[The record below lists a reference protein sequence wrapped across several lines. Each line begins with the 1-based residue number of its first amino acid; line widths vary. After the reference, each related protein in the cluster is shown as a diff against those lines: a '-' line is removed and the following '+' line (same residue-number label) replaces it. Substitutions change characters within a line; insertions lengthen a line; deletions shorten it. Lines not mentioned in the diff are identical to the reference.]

1 MPGVFNPVD
10 QVWADEYAELRDLLD
25 EDAWMQARR
34 TVLNAHYTSPEFT
47 TAMWD
52 GLRELGFD
60 RGRVLEPGSG
70 LGTFIGTAPDGAR
83 MTGVELDSTTALI
96 SRLLQPSA
104 EIRTGSFADVRF
116 PDGYFDATIG
126 NVPFGQVKLRDALH
140 NPGRALSLHNHFLA
154 KSLHLTRPGGMVVAL
169 TSRYTLD
176 AADDTARRRLYE
188 LGDLVGAVRLPERA
202 HKELAG
208 TEVITDVLVFRRR
221 EDDAP
226 RGDARWLSIADM
238 ETDSDIP
245 VAINRY
251 FHANPE
257 HVLGHIEP
265 DVGRFGPELR
275 VIAEHANDAAPL
287 RDALASI
294 ARVAVAAGQGMTA
307 RTIGAD
313 TDTSAVRAEDLTA
326 APDDVW
332 EGTILERDGSLVE
345 VTGGHLAPLAV
356 AKSAIAEVRG
366 LIAMRDMA
374 RDLVMLEAETLEDTA
389 ELGQVRAELRSTYEA
404 HVATYGPLN
413 RIRISE
419 LKSVDPDTGE
429 PRVQRRTPPA
439 TRAFRQDPGAALV
452 FALENYDEQAQRA
465 TPAGLLLGR
474 VRAPRPVVT
483 SVDTAEDALAV
494 CLDRHGRID
503 LVEIA
508 GLLGVDEAAA
518 RGQLTGLV
526 FEDPTDGR
534 LQPRAEYLSG
544 NVRVKL
550 RQAREAALQDS
561 RFGINV
567 GALESVQP
575 APLGVE
581 DVYPQVGASWIDS
594 ATFQEFLQHLSRD
607 RNARVERL
615 GASEWR
621 VTGAGFGVAS
631 TDEYGTLRRPLGKL
645 FHSLLNMTEIRVTD
659 SDVDGRAIPNPE
671 ETAAAL
677 DKAEE
682 IREKFQDWVFEDPER
697 ASRLLAIYNER
708 FNAIALR
715 DYSAEGQ
722 ALQLPGLTETFV
734 PHPHQRAAVAR
745 IIAEPTVGLFH
756 EVGAG
761 KTAEMV
767 IGTMELRRL
776 GFVTKPVVVVP
787 NHMLEQFS
795 REWLQLYPSAR
806 ILAADV
812 TDVTREN
819 RRKFVARAVTNP
831 WDAIIMTRTAF
842 QRIPVS
848 DAWQDTYSQR
858 EGVVQSSY
866 LDRAVES
873 GAMTIKE
880 AENARAKLEATINDT
895 TPLVRDVGVAT
906 FEQMGIDYLVVDE
919 MHDFKG
925 LPIGSKLK
933 GANLPTPSKRAADM
947 HMKIE
952 LLRATSESGRVA
964 TVATATPLSNT
975 VVEAYTMQRF
985 LRPDLLEEAGVHD
998 FEAWAATFGE
1008 LHTEMEVDVAGGMK
1022 TQTRLSRFKNLPEM
1036 LRMWRVAGDVKT
1048 AADLNLPTP
1057 ELALNS
1063 KGQARPEMVIVPASP
1078 AVREY
1083 IGELRVRIDKL
1094 SRADKSDNML
1104 RISSDGRKAA
1114 LDARLVGLYDNGAET
1129 KIDRAVENIVHIY
1142 RQNAENAYTD
1152 PETGNV
1158 AAHHGALQIVF
1169 LDLGTPNK
1177 ERGWSV
1183 YDKMRD
1189 QLVAMGVPR
1198 AEIAFVQ
1205 DAKSSA
1211 KKAALF
1217 KAARDGQVS
1226 VLFGSTE
1233 TMGVGTNV
1241 QRRAIALHDI
1251 DCPWRPSDLQQR
1263 AGRIMRQGNQN
1274 DVVQHYRYATSH
1286 SFDAFMW
1293 QKQEQKGR
1301 FIAQA
1306 MRGDASVRDLE
1317 DIGTAELEAGEAKA
1331 LATGNPKLVQ
1341 HAQLRTDVTKLRRL
1355 ERAHAQSQ
1363 STLRM
1368 TVDQARAFI
1377 ARTER
1382 ELEQLEA
1389 AAPLIR
1395 ELDGDQF
1402 SMTVGRQR
1410 FGKRTESGRAL
1421 AALHHRGGIP
1431 AGRGG
1436 YNAAIARTAVGE
1448 LSGMTVLAS
1457 AGTEWGKP
1465 TIWLELK
1472 GVPGTEVSTEADR
1485 FLQSPE
1491 GAVTRLANRVAAIP
1505 SGIAERRVALE
1516 EKRQIAT
1523 EAEERIGLPF
1533 RRADELRDKWNE
1545 FQTLNKELAREA
1557 ARSKTPD
1564 EQPARPVDVHAD
1576 RTHRRPTS
1584 GPAGASL

>member
-1 MPGVFNPVD
+1 MFNPVD
-10 QVWADEYAELRDLLD
+10 QVWANEYAELRELLD
-25 EDAWMQARR
+25 DDAWTQARR

-60 RGRVLEPGSG
+60 GGRVLEPGSG

-83 MTGVELDSTTALI
+83 MTGVELDATTALI
-96 SRLLQPSA
+96 SRLLQPQA
-104 EIRTGSFADVRF
+104 EIRTGSFTDVRF

-169 TSRYTLD
+169 TSRHTLD
-176 AADDTARRRLYE
+176 AADDSARRRLYE

-208 TEVITDVLVFRRR
+208 TDVITDVLVFRRR
-221 EDDAP
+221 EEGAE
-226 RGDARWLSIADM
+226 RGDARWLTVADV
-238 ETDSDIP
+238 DSDQP
-245 VAINRY
+245 VAMNGY
-251 FHANPE
+251 FHAHPE
-257 HVLGHIEP
+257 HVLGHVSA
-265 DVGRFGPELR
+265 DTGRFGPELR
-275 VIAEHANDAAPL
+275 VVAENASDAAPL
-287 RDALASI
+287 REALTGI
-294 ARVAVAAGQGMTA
+294 ARSAVMAGHGMTA
-307 RTIGAD
+307 RTRDADMSAD
-313 TDTSAVRAEDLTA
+313 TAMTDDLTA
-326 APDDVW
+326 APEGTW
-332 EGTILERDGSLVE
+332 EGTLVEQDGGLFE
-345 VTGGHLAPLAV
+345 VTGGHLAPVKV
-356 AKSAIAEVRG
+356 AKTALTEVRS
-366 LIAMRDMA
+366 LVAMRDLS
-374 RDLVMLEAETLEDTA
+374 RDLVTLEAETLEDTA
-389 ELGQVRAELRSTYEA
+389 ELAELRTELRTTYETHLA
-404 HVATYGPLN
+404 AYGPVN
-413 RIRISE
+413 RIKLIE

-452 FALENYDEQAQRA
+452 FALENYDEQEQRA

-483 SVDTAEDALAV
+483 SVDTPADAVAV
-494 CLDRHGRID
+494 SLDRHGRID
-503 LVEIA
+503 VETIA
-508 GLLGVDEAAA
+508 GLLGVEKESA
-518 RGQLTGLV
+518 RSQLDGLA
-526 FEDPTDGR
+526 FEDPADNV

-544 NVRVKL
+544 NVRIKL
-550 RQAREAALQDS
+550 REARAAALEDP
-561 RFGINV
+561 RFHANV
-567 GALESVQP
+567 AALENAQP

-594 ATFQEFLQHLSRD
+594 ETFQVFLQAMSGD
-607 RNARVERL
+607 RNARVKRL
-615 GASEWR
+615 GASDWL
-621 VTGAGFGVAS
+621 VTGGRSGVAS
-631 TDEYGTLRRPLGKL
+631 TDEYGTVRRPFGMLYA
-645 FHSLLNMTEIRVTD
+645 SLLNMTEIKVTD
-659 SDVDGRAIPNPE
+659 RDPDGREIPNPE

-677 DKAEE
+677 EKAEE
-682 IREKFQDWVFEDPER
+682 IREKFQDWVFNDPAR

-715 DYSAEGQ
+715 DYSTEGQ
-722 ALQLPGLTETFV
+722 ALQLPGLAETFT

-745 IIAEPTVGLFH
+745 MIAEPTVGLFH

-806 ILAADV
+806 VLAADSG
-812 TDVTREN
+812 DVTKEH

-842 QRIPVS
+842 KGIPVS
-848 DAWQDTYSQR
+848 PEWEDTYSRR
-858 EGVVQSSY
+858 ELAVQSSY

-880 AENARAKLEATINDT
+880 AEDARSKLEQTIANQN
-895 TPLVRDVGVAT
+895 PLVRDLGVAT

-925 LPIGSKLK
+925 LAIGSKLK
-933 GANLPTPSKRAADM
+933 GANIPTVSGRATDL
-947 HMKIE
+947 HMKME
-952 LLRATSESGRVA
+952 LLRATSETGRIA
-964 TVATATPLSNT
+964 TVATATPLSNSL
-975 VVEAYTMQRF
+975 VEAYTMQRY

-1036 LRMWRVAGDVKT
+1036 LRLWRVAGDVKT
-1048 AADLNLPTP
+1048 AADLDLPTP

-1083 IGELRVRIDKL
+1083 IGELRGRIDKL
-1094 SRADKSDNML
+1094 TRADKSDNML

-1114 LDARLVGLYDNGAET
+1114 LDAELVGLSDGGVET
-1129 KIDRAVENIVHIY
+1129 KIGRAVENIARIY
-1142 RQNAENAYTD
+1142 RENAANSYVD
-1152 PETGNV
+1152 PDTGNE
-1158 AAHHGALQIVF
+1158 AAHQGALQIVF

-1177 ERGWSV
+1177 DRGWSV
-1183 YDKMRD
+1183 YEKMRD
-1189 QLVAMGVPR
+1189 RLAAAGVPR
-1198 AEIAFVQ
+1198 SEIAFVQ
-1205 DAKSSA
+1205 DAKGSA

-1306 MRGDASVRDLE
+1306 MRGDARVRDLE

-1363 STLRM
+1363 ATLRM
-1368 TVDQARAFI
+1368 TVDNARA
-1377 ARTER
+1377 RVSRLER
-1382 ELEQLEA
+1382 EIEQLEA
-1389 AAPLIR
+1389 ALPHVR
-1395 ELDGDQF
+1395 ELDGDRF
-1402 SMTVGRQR
+1402 SMTVGRGT
-1410 FGKRTESGRAL
+1410 FAKRTEAGQQLVRL
-1421 AALHHRGGIP
+1421 FHRGGIP
-1431 AGRGG
+1431 QGRGG
-1436 YNAAIARTAVGE
+1436 YTTSSARAAVGE

-1457 AGTEWGKP
+1457 RGREFGKQLLY
-1465 TIWLELK
+1465 LELQD
-1472 GVPGTEVSTEADR
+1472 VPGSEITADAER

-1491 GAVTRLANRVAAIP
+1491 GAVTRLANRIAAIP
-1505 SGIAERRVALE
+1505 AGIAERRLDRD
-1516 EKRQIAT
+1516 EKHRVAT

-1533 RRADELRDKWNE
+1533 RRADELRDKWAE
-1545 FQTLNKELAREA
+1545 FQALNKELAREA
-1557 ARSKTPD
+1557 ARPRTP
-1564 EQPARPVDVHAD
+1564 EERPARPVDVHAD
-1576 RTHRRPTS
+1576 HTHTRPVSGS
-1584 GPAGASL
+1584 GPAGVSI